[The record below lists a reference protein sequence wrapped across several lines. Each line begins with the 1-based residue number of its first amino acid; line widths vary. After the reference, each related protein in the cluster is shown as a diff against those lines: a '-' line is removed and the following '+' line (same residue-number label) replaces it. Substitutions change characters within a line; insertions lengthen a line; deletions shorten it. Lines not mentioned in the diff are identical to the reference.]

1 MGSSLLLS
9 WQCPM
14 GGISVDGGRGA
25 SVLMGGRGGASVLMV
40 DGGGRGDQKNVRW
53 GGHPSMP
60 PSFPSIW
67 ETLIN
72 LFTFLYKGGS

>member
-40 DGGGRGDQKNVRW
+40 DGGG
-53 GGHPSMP
+53 GG
-60 PSFPSIW
+60 
-67 ETLIN
+67 
-72 LFTFLYKGGS
+72 GGSKKM